1 MLNSLFEIASN
12 VQIEANF
19 CIRHPNYQAFALE
32 TEVAERF
39 QQTST
44 ALQHKFLTLRLRNFL
59 HGIYYNGSLQTTLAV
74 NGDVTNDQRHRNLD
88 NSNLGIDGQFYEL
101 LHKSNN
107 GIGYFDPNWQV
118 LRLEPDGSLA
128 VIKGGLT
135 LYVESDHLR
144 EPTMPS
150 VKGGDIAIW
159 MPKNRLQNG
168 FYIALSNVGHEQL
181 GYPDAD
187 LGVGRIYFNLTPSG
201 AIALM
206 KSLTLQLNA
215 VALPFSFQVLSHPSA
230 YGRYD
235 SGILYF
241 ERNDYPAVREILQ
254 AVYLEHQSH
263 FHKPVPL
270 FTKFLAPG
278 LSLAEEP
285 TQKFAL
291 MESFG
296 LNRCQIVATALL
308 DAWQKGKNST
318 EERINTICQHFSRQ
332 GIDLQRP
339 YLNPYSEDIYFPL
352 N

>member
-44 ALQHKFLTLRLRNFL
+44 ALQQKFLTMRLRNFL
-59 HGIYYNGSLQTTLAV
+59 HGIYYNASLQTTLAV
-74 NGDVTNDQRHRNLD
+74 NGDVTNDQRYQNLD

-118 LRLEPDGSLA
+118 VGLEPDGSLA

-135 LYVESDHLR
+135 LYVEREYLK

-150 VKGGDIAIW
+150 VKGGNIAIW

-168 FYIALSNVGHEQL
+168 FYIALSNVGQEQL

-215 VALPFSFQVLSHPSA
+215 VAIPFSFQVLSHPSA

-241 ERNDYPAVREILQ
+241 ERNDYPSVREVLQ
-254 AVYLEHQSH
+254 DVYLEHQSH

-291 MESFG
+291 RESFG
-296 LNRCQIVATALL
+296 LNRCHVVATALL
-308 DAWQKGKNST
+308 EAWQKGKNST